1 MEAARSILDTGS
13 IRDFEAFFLLSHT
26 PSCLIIYVIGTFT
39 WLTFMSF
46 VMRLDLFD
54 FGEVGELFVLVTS
67 SVL

>member
-1 MEAARSILDTGS
+1 MIRSMEAARLILDTGS
-13 IRDFEAFFLLSHT
+13 IRDFEAFFLLSH
-26 PSCLIIYVIGTFT
+26 T